1 MRPAKPRAIEEIVSD
16 GDRIDLTLEAMVGA
30 RWLLMFASE
39 SLRGSA
45 ALQAEWEEAAGVL
58 SLVDE
63 LLAALKRRRAKIAGV
78 WEDRLALRG
87 RSTPLPES

>member
-39 SLRGSA
+39 SLRDPLRSRPNG
-45 ALQAEWEEAAGVL
+45 
-58 SLVDE
+58 
-63 LLAALKRRRAKIAGV
+63 KR
-78 WEDRLALRG
+78 LRESSPW
-87 RSTPLPES
+87 STSSWPR